1 MSDLVWI
8 CFTVALIVI
17 AAYVPIASYSKY
29 FN

>member
-1 MSDLVWI
+1 MSDLFWI

>member
-1 MSDLVWI
+1 MSDLFWI

-17 AAYVPIASYSKY
+17 AAYAPIASYSKY

>member
-1 MSDLVWI
+1 MSDLFLI

>member
-1 MSDLVWI
+1 MSDLFWI
-8 CFTVALIVI
+8 CFNVALIVI